1 MLTALRIENFA
12 LIDALEIP
20 LQAGLTV
27 LTGETGAGK
36 SIILDAIDAVLGGK
50 VNARLVRSGSDKAVL
65 EAQFALSAGLRNWF
79 EQQEL
84 PIPEHAVTCRRE
96 ITLGKASVRSRSFLN
111 DQAVTKA
118 QLESLRQ
125 RLVEITAQGQT
136 VQIGSGDR
144 QREWLDGFGGEAIA
158 QQRQRVIQA
167 HEAATQA
174 KRRLEARRK
183 ADQDRQD
190 RLELLQLHQQELTQ
204 AALDDPAELEHLHQ
218 EQQRLTHSVDLQQNS
233 YQTYQI
239 LYESDAGG
247 ACADLLGKAEGIL
260 TDMERFD
267 PAIAPILAMVSEA
280 LTQVEEAG
288 RAINAYGASLEADPQ
303 RLEEVEERI
312 RYLKGLCRRFHRTLP
327 ELITYRDEV
336 NQSLAELSGEGQSIE
351 ALEADY
357 QKRQEILTKACVK
370 LTDLRHKT
378 AQSLEAQL
386 IAELKPLAMEQV
398 QFRVDLQPAAPGP
411 TGADAIQFLFSPNPG
426 EPLQPLAETASGGE
440 MSRFLL
446 ALKACF
452 SQVDAV
458 DTLIFDEIDVG
469 VSGRVAQAIA
479 EKLLQLG
486 QRHQVL
492 CVTHQPMVAALA
504 DDHWHVNKQVIGE
517 ATSDAI
523 SGATS
528 EAKNGKSRK
537 SRQPK
542 GKTKGSAVTKVQ
554 DHDTINDP
562 NPQNADP
569 KIIDPTIASDETS
582 IRTVVRIAP
591 LSLDQRREELAQLAG
606 GATHQEALSFA
617 EALLSQ
623 AAQIRAEIRAKVPRN
638 AIPDKV

>member
-12 LIDALEIP
+12 LIDALDMP

-65 EAQFALSAGLRNWF
+65 EAQFALSPGLRDWF
-79 EQQEL
+79 QQQGL
-84 PIPEHAVTCRRE
+84 PIPEQDVICRRE
-96 ITLGKASVRSRSFLN
+96 ITLNKTSVRSRSSLN
-111 DQAVTKA
+111 GQAVTKA

-136 VQIGSGDR
+136 VQIGSSDR

-204 AALDDPAELEHLHQ
+204 ATLDDPAELDHLHQ

-233 YQTYQI
+233 YQAYQI

-260 TDMERFD
+260 MDMERYD
-267 PAIAPILAMVSEA
+267 PAITPILAMVSEA

-303 RLEEVEERI
+303 RLGEVEDRI
-312 RYLKGLCRRFHRTLP
+312 RQLKGLCRRFHRTLP
-327 ELITYRDEV
+327 ELIAYRDEV
-336 NQSLAELSGEGQSIE
+336 NQALGELSGEGQSIE
-351 ALEADY
+351 ELEADY
-357 QKRQEILTKACVK
+357 RKRQEALTKACAK
-370 LTDLRHKT
+370 LTDLRQNT
-378 AQSLEAQL
+378 AQTLEAQL
-386 IAELKPLAMEQV
+386 IAELKPLAMERV

-452 SQVDAV
+452 SLVDAV

-517 ATSDAI
+517 AA
-523 SGATS
+523 S
-528 EAKNGKSRK
+528 EAIPEAAPDSKAAKSRK

-542 GKTKGSAVTKVQ
+542 GKAKGNAATKSQEYDAIST
-554 DHDTINDP
+554 
-562 NPQNADP
+562 QNQSNMDP
-569 KIIDPTIASDETS
+569 KAINQDVTSDETS
-582 IRTVVRIAP
+582 VRTVVRISP

-606 GATHQEALSFA
+606 GATHQDALSFA

-623 AAQIRAEIRAKVPRN
+623 AAQIRAKASRN
-638 AIPDKV
+638 PIQDKV